1 MNAHASTAP
10 DTGAPEHP
18 RVSAPVH
25 SRPALA
31 QARAT
36 VEPVRLPGALA
47 LQWATVRL
55 LLTRDVVRFFRQPSR
70 IIGALAQPILFWFV
84 VGTGFSGSFRVEG
97 AQGLDYQ
104 RFSFPGIV
112 TMVVLFSSIFATIS
126 VIEDRREGFL
136 QSVLAG
142 PGSRLSVVLGKAL
155 GSSAIALLQASLFLL
170 FAPLAGV
177 TLATLNLPLL
187 ATVMLLSA
195 LGLTGMGM
203 ALAWWVRS
211 TSGYHA
217 VMSIVLLPMWALSGA
232 MFPLKGAGPLL
243 AWVMRLNPMRF
254 SVEGVRRALYGAE
267 ASLAVGTSSSG
278 SGLEVPVLF
287 AFAAVFLGL
296 AAFSV
301 SRRE

>member
-1 MNAHASTAP
+1 MNAPATLLPAP
-10 DTGAPEHP
+10 DAPDEAERAVT
-18 RVSAPVH
+18 RVDAPA
-25 SRPALA
+25 SPEE
-31 QARAT
+31 RA
-36 VEPVRLPGALA
+36 PGGLA
-47 LQWATVRL
+47 LQWATVRVL
-55 LLTRDVVRFFRQPSR
+55 LARDVVRFFRQPSR
-70 IIGALAQPILFWFV
+70 IVGALAQPILFWFV
-84 VGTGFSGSFRVEG
+84 IGAGFAGSFRVEG

-104 RFSFPGIV
+104 RFSFPGVV
-112 TMVVLFSSIFATIS
+112 TMVVLFSAIFATIS

-177 TLATLNLPLL
+177 KAASVDVPLL
-187 ATVMLLSA
+187 LTVMVLSA
-195 LGLTGMGM
+195 LGLTGMGI

-211 TSGYHA
+211 TAGYHA
-217 VMSIVLLPMWALSGA
+217 VMSIVLLPMWVLSGA

-267 ASLAVGTSSSG
+267 ASLAVGTASSG
-278 SGLEVPVLF
+278 AGLEVPVLLVF
-287 AFAAVFLGL
+287 ATVFLGL
-296 AAFSV
+296 AGFSI

>member
-1 MNAHASTAP
+1 MNAHAATAP
-10 DTGAPEHP
+10 DTHEPEAEL
-18 RVSAPVH
+18 APVETREVATE
-25 SRPALA
+25 SR
-31 QARAT
+31 
-36 VEPVRLPGALA
+36 VPGGLA
-47 LQWATVRL
+47 LQWATVRVL
-55 LLTRDVVRFFRQPSR
+55 LARDVVRFFRQPSR

-84 VGTGFSGSFRVEG
+84 IGAGFSGSFRVEG

-104 RFSFPGIV
+104 RFSYPGVV
-112 TMVVLFSSIFATIS
+112 TMVVLFSAIFATIS

-142 PGSRLSVVLGKAL
+142 PGSRLAVVLGKAL
-155 GSSAIALLQASLFLL
+155 GSSTIALLQASLFLL

-177 TLATLNLPLL
+177 KAATVDVPLL
-187 ATVMLLSA
+187 LTVMVLSA
-195 LGLTGMGM
+195 LGLTAMGI

-217 VMSIVLLPMWALSGA
+217 VMSIVLLPMWVLSGA
-232 MFPLKGAGPLL
+232 MFPLKGAGPVL

-267 ASLAVGTSSSG
+267 ASLAVGTASSG
-278 SGLEVPVLF
+278 AGLEVPVLL
-287 AFAAVFLGL
+287 AFSAVFLGL
-296 AAFSV
+296 AAFSI

>member
-1 MNAHASTAP
+1 MNAPATTAPAP
-10 DTGAPEHP
+10 DTLGEPEAAMN
-18 RVSAPVH
+18 RVDAR
-25 SRPALA
+25 RPSVEE
-31 QARAT
+31 ARA
-36 VEPVRLPGALA
+36 PAGLA
-47 LQWATVRL
+47 LQWATVRVL
-55 LLTRDVVRFFRQPSR
+55 LARDVVRFFRQPSR
-70 IIGALAQPILFWFV
+70 IVGALAQPILFWFV
-84 VGTGFSGSFRVEG
+84 IGAGFAGSFRVEG

-104 RFSFPGIV
+104 RFSFPGVV
-112 TMVVLFSSIFATIS
+112 TMVVLFSAIFATIS

-142 PGSRLSVVLGKAL
+142 PGSRLAVVLGKAL

-177 TLATLNLPLL
+177 TAASLDVPLL
-187 ATVMLLSA
+187 VTVMVLSA
-195 LGLTGMGM
+195 LGLTGMGI

-211 TSGYHA
+211 TAGYHA
-217 VMSIVLLPMWALSGA
+217 VMSIVLLPMWVLSGA

-267 ASLAVGTSSSG
+267 ASLAVGTTSSG
-278 SGLEVPVLF
+278 AGLEVPVLLVF
-287 AFAAVFLGL
+287 ATVFLGL
-296 AAFSV
+296 AALSV

>member
-1 MNAHASTAP
+1 MNAPATTASAL
-10 DTGAPEHP
+10 DTTGESGTGGTRVDP
-18 RVSAPVH
+18 RPSTEEE
-25 SRPALA
+25 
-31 QARAT
+31 RAS
-36 VEPVRLPGALA
+36 GALA
-47 LQWATVRL
+47 LQWATVRVL
-55 LLTRDVVRFFRQPSR
+55 LARDVVRFFRQPSR
-70 IIGALAQPILFWFV
+70 IVGALAQPILFWFV
-84 VGTGFSGSFRVEG
+84 IGAGFAGSFRVDG

-104 RFSFPGIV
+104 RFSFPGVV
-112 TMVVLFSSIFATIS
+112 TMVVLFSAIFATIS

-177 TLATLNLPLL
+177 KAATLDVPLL
-187 ATVMLLSA
+187 LTVMVLSA
-195 LGLTGMGM
+195 LGLTGMGI

-211 TSGYHA
+211 TAGYHA
-217 VMSIVLLPMWALSGA
+217 VMSIVLLPMWVLSGA

-254 SVEGVRRALYGAE
+254 SVEGLRRALYGAE
-267 ASLAVGTSSSG
+267 ASLAVGTTSSG
-278 SGLEVPVLF
+278 AGLEVPVLL
-287 AFAAVFLGL
+287 AFATVFLGL

>member
-1 MNAHASTAP
+1 MNAHAATAP
-10 DTGAPEHP
+10 DTREPEAEL
-18 RVSAPVH
+18 APVETREVATE
-25 SRPALA
+25 SR
-31 QARAT
+31 
-36 VEPVRLPGALA
+36 VPGGLA
-47 LQWATVRL
+47 LQWATVRVL
-55 LLTRDVVRFFRQPSR
+55 LARDVVRFFRQPSR

-84 VGTGFSGSFRVEG
+84 IGAGFSGSFRVEG

-104 RFSFPGIV
+104 RFSYPGVV
-112 TMVVLFSSIFATIS
+112 TMVVLFSAIFATIS

-142 PGSRLSVVLGKAL
+142 PGSRLAVVLGKAL
-155 GSSAIALLQASLFLL
+155 GSSTIALLQASLFLL

-177 TLATLNLPLL
+177 KAATVDVPLL
-187 ATVMLLSA
+187 LTVMVLSA
-195 LGLTGMGM
+195 LGLTAMGI

-217 VMSIVLLPMWALSGA
+217 VMSIVLLPMWVLSGA
-232 MFPLKGAGPLL
+232 MFPLKGAGPVL

-267 ASLAVGTSSSG
+267 ASLAVGTASSG
-278 SGLEVPVLF
+278 AGLEVPVLL
-287 AFAAVFLGL
+287 AFSAVFLGL
-296 AAFSV
+296 AAFSI